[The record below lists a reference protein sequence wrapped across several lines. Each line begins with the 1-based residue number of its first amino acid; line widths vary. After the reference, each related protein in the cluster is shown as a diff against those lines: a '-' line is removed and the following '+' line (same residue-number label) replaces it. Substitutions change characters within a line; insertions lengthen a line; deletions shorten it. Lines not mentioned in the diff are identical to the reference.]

1 MELNVKAFGA
11 LTVEELYAILKLRVD
26 VFVVEQ
32 RCAYPELDGM
42 DAQALH
48 VFLTGNGEIA
58 AYLRILPEG
67 MQFKDAAGIGRV
79 IARKRGE
86 GLGAEIL
93 RAGIDVARR
102 QFHAK
107 RIRLEAQSYAQGFYE
122 KAGFVRCSEEFDED
136 GIPHVEMFLNL

>member
-1 MELNVKAFGA
+1 MFATSLSSNTISAKAKSMYGKRLTEENYNDMLHKNNVA
-11 LTVEELYAILKLRVD
+11 
-26 VFVVEQ
+26 
-32 RCAYPELDGM
+32 
-42 DAQALH
+42 
-48 VFLTGNGEIA
+48 EIA

-136 GIPHVEMFLNL
+136 GIPHVEMFLDL